1 MPVAV
6 VVNQWDVVPQG
17 EASPQG
23 GRPPEGSAEQGA
35 PPEAMPPAFERQV
48 ESIVRRLGERAA
60 RLRAD

>member
-1 MPVAV
+1 MAV

-23 GRPPEGSAEQGA
+23 GAAEGRDEQGA

-48 ESIVRRLGERAA
+48 ESIVRRLDERAI

>member
-1 MPVAV
+1 VAV

-17 EASPQG
+17 ETSPQA
-23 GRPPEGSAEQGA
+23 GRPAEGGGEQGA

-48 ESIVRRLGERAA
+48 ESIARRLDERTA